1 MRQQSIILEKQIG
14 LMQRAIAMKKLG
26 RLLCYVFLVLVG
38 ATMLFPLL
46 WMVATS
52 LQPEGS
58 PEISWAHLLSPHWQ
72 NYSTAWTVTHCDR
85 ALFNSALV
93 TFCVTVLQ
101 VLTSAM
107 AAFAFARLRF
117 FGRDKLFLA
126 YLATMMVPDA
136 ITIIPLFIL
145 FRYLSLIDT
154 YWALILPM
162 AFSAYGTFML
172 RQFFL
177 GIPRDLEEAA
187 ILDGCTTL
195 GIFRHVVLPLS
206 KPALAALA
214 ILTFMG
220 SWRSLMW
227 PLIVC
232 QSQQMFTLPVAL
244 SQFKE
249 MYGVQWELLMAGSM
263 IMVVPMLV
271 VFVVGQRYFISGIQ
285 LGAIKG

>member
-1 MRQQSIILEKQIG
+1 MTRRMIVLEHQVG
-14 LMQRAIAMKKLG
+14 PMQRAIALRRLG
-26 RLLCYVFLVLVG
+26 RLLCYVFLLLVG

-46 WMVATS
+46 WMLATS
-52 LQPEGS
+52 LQPQGS
-58 PEISWAHLLSPHWQ
+58 PEMRWAHLLSPHWQ
-72 NYSTAWTVTHCDR
+72 NYVTAWTGTHCDR

-93 TFCVTVLQ
+93 TLCVTVLQ
-101 VLTSAM
+101 VFTSAM

-117 FGRDKLFLA
+117 VGRDTMFFA
-126 YLATMMVPDA
+126 YLATMMIPEA

-145 FRYLSLIDT
+145 FRYFALIDT
-154 YWALILPM
+154 YWALILPV

-244 SQFKE
+244 SQFQE
-249 MYGVQWELLMAGSM
+249 MYGVQWELLMAGSI
-263 IMVVPMLV
+263 IMLVPMLV
-271 VFVVGQRYFISGIQ
+271 VFVVGQRYFVSGIQ
-285 LGAIKG
+285 IGALKG

>member
-1 MRQQSIILEKQIG
+1 MDILEMQIG
-14 LMQRAIAMKKLG
+14 LMQRVIAIRKPG
-26 RLLCYVFLVLVG
+26 RLLCYVFLILVG

-46 WMVATS
+46 WMFATS
-52 LQPEGS
+52 IQPQGS
-58 PEISWAHLLSPHWQ
+58 PEISLAHLLSPTWQ
-72 NYSTAWTVTHCDR
+72 NYEIAWTVTHCDR

-117 FGRDKLFLA
+117 VGRDKLFFA

-145 FRYLSLIDT
+145 FRYFSLIDT

-187 ILDGCTTL
+187 TLDGCTTL

-232 QSQQMFTLPVAL
+232 QSQQMGTLPVAL

-249 MYGVQWELLMAGSM
+249 MYGVQWELLMAGSI
-263 IMVVPMLV
+263 IMLVPMLI

-285 LGAIKG
+285 IGAIKG